1 MNINSLFFNGTVLII
16 EDDAVMRDGMKSY
29 FSKKCRKVFVAQD
42 GKEGLTA
49 YKEHR
54 PDVIYCDIGL
64 PLLNG
69 LDLLKEIR
77 RKDQKSILCIMTAHL
92 KEEYLLEATTLHLE
106 NFITKPITYNKLEES
121 LKHIIRISEKGEV
134 PICKEQGL
142 YYSYRSK
149 TVLIRNKEVHL
160 TDMEIRLLEILISKE
175 GGIATY
181 DMLDNELYQEQNR
194 VMSRSAI
201 KTLVKRV
208 RKKLEGG
215 ALILNKSDVGYY
227 LKCN

>member
-1 MNINSLFFNGTVLII
+1 MNIYSLFFNGSVLIV
-16 EDDAVMRDGMKSY
+16 EDDAIMREGMRSY
-29 FSKKCRKVFVAQD
+29 FSKKCRKVFVARD
-42 GKEGLTA
+42 GKEGLA
-49 YKEHR
+49 VYKEQR
-54 PDVIYCDIGL
+54 PDVIYCDIEL

-77 RKDQKSILCIMTAHL
+77 KKDKKSILCIMTAHL

-106 NFITKPITYNKLEES
+106 NFITKPISYKKLEES
-121 LKHIIRISEKGEV
+121 LKHIIKISEKGEV
-134 PICKEQGL
+134 PICKERGL
-142 YYSYRSK
+142 HYSYRSK
-149 TVLIRNKEVHL
+149 TLLIKSKEVYL
-160 TDMEIRLLEILISKE
+160 TDMEIRLLEILISKN
-175 GGIATY
+175 GGVATY
-181 DMLDNELYQEQNR
+181 DMLDNELYQGQNR

-208 RKKLEGG
+208 RKKLEGD